1 MLNNNM
7 LKKTKL
13 EDTALNVAVIFVCMD
28 VARVNYR
35 SMIFIPSFRTDSKVI
50 RSEKSRLVF
59 SYSIFLLHT
68 YVTVKAQRLVN
79 PRFDRYI
86 LACAVVRW

>member
-35 SMIFIPSFRTDSKVI
+35 SMILIPSFR
-50 RSEKSRLVF
+50 
-59 SYSIFLLHT
+59 
-68 YVTVKAQRLVN
+68 N
-79 PRFDRYI
+79 
-86 LACAVVRW
+86 